1 MVKPFIRNHQYNLIK
16 KQVGLLQN
24 ACNTVSDPKVV
35 ESVRYSA
42 QSKIIEAFPDT
53 TELQKQT
60 LEQIA
65 ALRTPGEF
73 QNYLHSLEPYMAPF
87 SELTG
92 KQLNKLFPKIKKLK
106 APDLTAIDYRYVTYV
121 GWVDIATNRLFLVYH
136 LNGQFVGIEGRYTP
150 TNKGV
155 CFLCNRHEDVALF
168 TAVSKSKPANASP
181 DYYKAIGNYLC
192 VNSDV
197 CNKNITDVTALERFV
212 QEVAGYHES

>member
-73 QNYLHSLEPYMAPF
+73 QKYLHSLEPYMAPF
-87 SELTG
+87 SELTE

-106 APDLTAIDYRYVTYV
+106 APDLTAITAMSLMLAGSTSRQIDCS
-121 GWVDIATNRLFLVYH
+121 LF
-136 LNGQFVGIEGRYTP
+136 I
-150 TNKGV
+150 
-155 CFLCNRHEDVALF
+155 
-168 TAVSKSKPANASP
+168 
-181 DYYKAIGNYLC
+181 I
-192 VNSDV
+192 
-197 CNKNITDVTALERFV
+197 
-212 QEVAGYHES
+212 